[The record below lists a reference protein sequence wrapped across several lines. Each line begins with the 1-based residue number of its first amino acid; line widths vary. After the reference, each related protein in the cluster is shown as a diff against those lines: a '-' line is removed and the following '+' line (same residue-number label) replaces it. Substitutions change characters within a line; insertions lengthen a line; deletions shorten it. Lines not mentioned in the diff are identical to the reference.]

1 MARIAHD
8 LNHLASI
15 TLGVLFVQLKRV
27 MLFLHDGHTMYSHN
41 AHELMVTAMFV

>member
-27 MLFLHDGHTMYSHN
+27 MLFLLDGHTM
-41 AHELMVTAMFV
+41 